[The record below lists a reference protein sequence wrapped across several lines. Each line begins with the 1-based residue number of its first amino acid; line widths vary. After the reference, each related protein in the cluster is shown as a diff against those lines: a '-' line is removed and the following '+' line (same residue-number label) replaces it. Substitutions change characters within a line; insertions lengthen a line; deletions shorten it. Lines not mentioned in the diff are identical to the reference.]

1 MFFANLN
8 HLDASRELAPDDAQ
22 QGFEPA
28 DRSTIGD
35 VVTLQISVDHE
46 RQAANRATVAP
57 SKPSAKVPGEVYMR
71 LFSLGLA
78 ASFAASVIAAEVPP
92 VIPFAPSPN
101 RQAPEVCSIPLLSP
115 KPPLR
120 STPPADAKILRIPP
134 SNTLD
139 HNQIPP
145 PAPPCGRRSAFQPVF
160 PAPKDGHFEPRK

>member
-8 HLDASRELAPDDAQ
+8 HLDPSRELAPDDAQ

-28 DRSTIGD
+28 NRSTIGD

-78 ASFAASVIAAEVPP
+78 ASFAASVIAASVRRGKGHGGELPR
-92 VIPFAPSPN
+92 A
-101 RQAPEVCSIPLLSP
+101 AA
-115 KPPLR
+115 PPLAR
-120 STPPADAKILRIPP
+120 STPTAPLVASAKACVT
-134 SNTLD
+134 N
-139 HNQIPP
+139 
-145 PAPPCGRRSAFQPVF
+145 G
-160 PAPKDGHFEPRK
+160 